1 MAIFALLLPA
11 LGFLSGSLM
20 FSFWLSKLK
29 GKDLRK
35 IGDGNPGAV
44 NAFRATGFWLGS
56 LGLILDFL
64 KGAVPVAIGYWH
76 FHLTGIPLAALII
89 TPVLGHIFSPWLGL
103 RGGKGIAT
111 TFGVWSGVTLWQVPC
126 FLGATLIFTRFVL
139 GIRRDS
145 VCVLITLVALIGFVI
160 LFYRSLPLTIAA
172 VLNSITVGYR
182 HLPDLARR

>member
-1 MAIFALLLPA
+1 
-11 LGFLSGSLM
+11 M

-29 GKDLRK
+29 GWDLRK

-44 NAFRATGFWLGS
+44 NAFKVAGFWLGS
-56 LGLILDFL
+56 LGLLLDFL
-64 KGAVPVAIGYWH
+64 KGTVPVAIGYWH

-126 FLGATLIFTRFVL
+126 FLGATLIFTHFVL

-145 VCVLITLVALIGFVI
+145 ICVLISLFLMVLFVSI
-160 LFYRSLPLTIAA
+160 FYRHPPFTIAA
-172 VLNSITVGYR
+172 ILNSTAVAYR
-182 HLPDLARR
+182 HLPGLIRR